1 MRRLRIP
8 YLLLVLLL
16 SLLPM
21 GLLWW
26 SVRGAPAEVDTL
38 AVALRDWRD
47 EAGGSML
54 AAQLSRTAALS
65 LGLSALAMLLGVP
78 AGFAC
83 ATERF
88 PGRRFV
94 LLLCLV
100 GLAVPAPLWLAFH
113 LFARTLVESTD
124 PVAAVVLVS
133 FGTSLPAVVLLS
145 AASMASLPDD
155 QLAVGR
161 LEGQLLPGLL
171 LNVGL
176 PARRADLVAVF
187 CVLAGLSWGATLTQ
201 TVLLT
206 SPGEMSLLA
215 GQALLSRLG
224 LQGAPLAAFA
234 VVAAL
239 PGVVLQMLGLRRT
252 AGLAMRALV
261 RLRSEV

>member
-1 MRRLRIP
+1 
-8 YLLLVLLL
+8 
-16 SLLPM
+16 
-21 GLLWW
+21 
-26 SVRGAPAEVDTL
+26 
-38 AVALRDWRD
+38 
-47 EAGGSML
+47 ML
-54 AAQLSRTAALS
+54 ATQLSRTTALS

-78 AGFAC
+78 AGFVC
-83 ATERF
+83 AAARF

-100 GLAVPAPLWLAFH
+100 ALAVPAPLWLSFH
-113 LFARTLVESTD
+113 LFARTLVETTD
-124 PVAAVVLVS
+124 PVAAVVLVA
-133 FGTSLPAVVLLS
+133 FGTALPAVVLLS
-145 AASMASLPDD
+145 AAAMGNLPDD

-161 LEGQLLPGLL
+161 LEGQTLRGLL

-176 PARRADLVAVF
+176 PARRADLAAVF

-224 LQGAPLAAFA
+224 LQSAPLAAFA
-234 VVAAL
+234 VVVAL
-239 PGVVLQMLGLRRT
+239 PGAVLQLFGLRRT

>member
-16 SLLPM
+16 ALLPV

-26 SVRGAPAEVDTL
+26 DLRGAGDAVDVL
-38 AVALRDWRD
+38 AAALRDWRD
-47 EAGGSML
+47 DAGGSML
-54 AAQLSRTAALS
+54 ATQLVRTAGLS

-83 ATERF
+83 ATEKF

-94 LLLCLV
+94 LFLCLV
-100 GLAVPAPLWLAFH
+100 ALSVPAPLWLSFH

-124 PVAAVVLVS
+124 PVAAVVMVS
-133 FGTSLPAVVLLS
+133 FGTALPAVVLLS
-145 AASMASLPDD
+145 AAAMGTLPDD

-161 LEGQLLPGLL
+161 LEGQSLRGLL
-171 LNVGL
+171 MNIGL
-176 PARRADLVAVF
+176 PARRADLAAVF

-206 SPGEMSLLA
+206 SPGEMTLVA

-234 VVAAL
+234 LVAAL
-239 PGVVLQMLGLRRT
+239 PGVVLQMVGLRRT